1 MLAVLLLA
9 SLAGCGGGLASRLP
23 PGEDVMR
30 SELVFGRA
38 KADGSTVTDAQWRA
52 FVDEHVTP
60 RFPDGL
66 TVVDASGQWRDR
78 TGVVIREASKLVLI
92 LHPADENSRRAIEE
106 IRTLY
111 RKLFDQESV
120 LLMSTFSRVSF

>member
-1 MLAVLLLA
+1 
-9 SLAGCGGGLASRLP
+9 
-23 PGEDVMR
+23 MR
-30 SELVFGRA
+30 SELVFGRS
-38 KADGSTVTDAQWRA
+38 KADGSTVTEAQWRA

-66 TVVDASGQWRDR
+66 TIVDASGQWRDR
-78 TGVVIREASKLVLI
+78 TGAVIREASKLVLI
-92 LHPADENSRRAIEE
+92 LHPADEKSRRAIEE